1 MVKNETIH
9 VRVNS
14 DVKDNA
20 EEILEMLGITVSDA
34 INMFLCQVGLVGA
47 IPFELKLPAP
57 KSVIVRNEQELKAK
71 LEKSQQDVLQGRTT
85 SADEVY
91 SRLEAKYGL

>member
-1 MVKNETIH
+1 MVRNETIH

-20 EEILEMLGITVSDA
+20 EEILEMLGISVPDA
-34 INMFLCQVGLVGA
+34 INMFLCQVSLVGA
-47 IPFELKLPAP
+47 MPFELKLPAP

-71 LEKSQQDVLQGRTT
+71 LEKSQQDVLQGKTA
-85 SADEVY
+85 SADEMY
-91 SRLEAKYGL
+91 SRVEAKHGL